1 MNPDPASSTT
11 THKARLDYRSAS
23 PQVFKAMS
31 ALEIASRKL
40 GLEPALL
47 ELVKLRASQI
57 NGCAFCVD
65 LHTRDARAAGESDE
79 RMHLV
84 CVWPEAPVFSPRE
97 RAALAWTDALT
108 RIADT
113 HVPDDVYEL
122 ARTQFTEAEL
132 VNLTLAVVT
141 INGWNRFAVS
151 FRAVPTGKSSA
162 ELAAAA
168 RA

>member
-1 MNPDPASSTT
+1 MNAQTASPPITNN
-11 THKARLDYRSAS
+11 ARLDYRSAS
-23 PQVFKAMS
+23 PQAVRAMS
-31 ALEIASRKL
+31 ALEVATRRL
-40 GLEPALL
+40 GLEPALI

-84 CVWPEAPVFSPRE
+84 CVWHEATVFSPRE
-97 RAALAWTDALT
+97 RAALAWTDAVT

-122 ARTQFTEAEL
+122 ATSQFTEAEL
-132 VNLTLAVVT
+132 VNLTLAVVA

-151 FRAVPTGKSSA
+151 FRAAPAGKNSA